1 MYIEKMGRP
10 HEKLDY
16 HELAILT
23 TNYVSADI
31 EAICDEVARDASRNL
46 LDLIDEAESGAL
58 TEKHLE
64 NHKNHDGKCCAKPFW
79 KCRPASKW
87 LI

>member
-1 MYIEKMGRP
+1 MYIEKSGRP
-10 HEKLDY
+10 HEPLDY

-46 LDLIDEAESGAL
+46 LELVDEAEQGIL
-58 TEKHLE
+58 TEEDLE
-64 NHKNHDGKCCAKPFW
+64 
-79 KCRPASKW
+79 
-87 LI
+87 